1 VSSLFQDVKISEA
14 TLNKAFERQA
24 VLSINQ
30 LEKIADYFNQ
40 SLLFFIEKTE
50 AFANLQ

>member
-14 TLNKAFERQA
+14 TLNKAFEHQA

-30 LEKIADYFNQ
+30 CEVKRTDVTDKNNNVSFEGLDIHYH
-40 SLLFFIEKTE
+40 
-50 AFANLQ
+50 